1 MRIIKMIL
9 AMCSIA
15 AFGIFVVTE
24 AIQFGKRDTSK
35 PEITAET
42 DMIEVTSEYTREDMI
57 FSRRQ

>member
-42 DMIEVTSEYTREDMI
+42 DMIEVLKKECAV
-57 FSRRQ
+57 